1 MPAHW
6 QEAFEGLMS
15 RIAGRFDRVEPRRRV
30 LRLVSGL
37 LSDLPLKNCWTLAEH
52 VGDAT
57 PDGMQHLL
65 HRAKWDAD
73 AIRDDI
79 RAYVVEHLHD
89 TEAVLVVDETGDL
102 KKGTATVGVQRQ
114 YTGTA
119 GRIENAQV
127 AVYLVYSAARGHAAI
142 DRALYVPRSWTEA
155 PDRCRSAGIP
165 EGLAFATK
173 PQLAARMVERALDAG
188 TPARWVAGD
197 EVYGDNPHLRT
208 ALEHRRTGYVLAV
221 SSTHPVITHAG
232 KFQARTLAARIPK
245 RAWQRLSAGAGAK
258 GERYYDWAQ
267 IEVHGPAGRFGQW
280 CLLVR
285 RNRRT
290 GELAFYRCFSP
301 QPVPMSELAR
311 VAGRRWTVEETFQ
324 ASKGLTGLDEHQV
337 RRWTSWHRWVTL
349 AMLAHAFLAA
359 TAAAERRDRPTPNG
373 LIPLTGNEIQH
384 LFAALISPVHDLAHR
399 LRWSHWRRQHQTRA
413 RLCHY
418 RRQAAVRL

>member
-1 MPAHW
+1 MAG
-6 QEAFEGLMS
+6 GLRGS
-15 RIAGRFDRVEPRRRV
+15 DERIAGRFARVEPRRRV
-30 LRLVSGL
+30 RRLVSGL
-37 LSDLPLKNCWTLAEH
+37 LSDLPRKNCWTLAEH
-52 VGDAT
+52 AGDAT

-73 AIRDDI
+73 AVRDDI
-79 RAYVVEHLHD
+79 RAYVIEHLHD
-89 TEAVLVVDETGDL
+89 TEAVLVVDETDDL

-127 AVYLVYSAARGHAAI
+127 AVYLVYSAARGHVAI
-142 DRALYVPRSWTEA
+142 DRAPYVPRSWAED

-165 EGLAFATK
+165 DGLTFATK

-208 ALEHRRTGYVLAV
+208 TLEHRRTGYVLAV
-221 SSTHPVITHAG
+221 SSTHPVMTHAG
-232 KFQARTLAARIPK
+232 KIQAKTLAARIPK
-245 RAWQRLSAGAGAK
+245 RARQRQSAGAGAK

-267 IEVHGPAGRFGQW
+267 IDIHGLTGRLGQW

-290 GELAFYRCFSP
+290 AELAYYRCFSP
-301 QPVPMSELAR
+301 RPVPLSELVR
-311 VAGRRWTVEETFQ
+311 VAGRRWTIEETFQ
-324 ASKGLTGLDEHQV
+324 AGKGLAGLDEHQV

-349 AMLAHAFLAA
+349 AMLAHAFLAI
-359 TAAAERRDRPTPNG
+359 TAATERRDRPSPDG

-399 LRWSHWRRQHQTRA
+399 LRWSHWRRRHQARA
-413 RLCHY
+413 RQCLY
-418 RRQAAVRL
+418 RQQAAGRP

>member
-1 MPAHW
+1 MD
-6 QEAFEGLMS
+6 
-15 RIAGRFDRVEPRRRV
+15 RIGGRFTRVEPRRRATALV
-30 LRLVSGL
+30 LGL
-37 LSDLPLKNCWTLAEH
+37 LSDLPRKNCWTLAEH
-52 VGDAT
+52 AGNAT

-73 AIRDDI
+73 AVRDDI
-79 RAYVVEHLHD
+79 RASVVEHLHD

-142 DRALYVPRSWTEA
+142 DRALYVSRSWTDN

-165 EGLAFATK
+165 DGLVFATK
-173 PQLAARMVERALDAG
+173 PQLAARMVVRALEAG

-221 SSTHPVITHAG
+221 SSTHPVVTHAG
-232 KFQARTLAARIPK
+232 KFQARALAARIPK

-267 IEVHGPAGRFGQW
+267 IDIHGPSDQLGQW

-301 QPVPMSELAR
+301 RPVPVSELVR

-324 ASKGLTGLDEHQV
+324 AGKGLTGLDEHQV

-349 AMLAHAFLAA
+349 AMLAHAFLAV
-359 TAAAERRDRPTPNG
+359 TAATERRDRPAPDG

-399 LRWSHWRRQHQTRA
+399 LRWSHWRRRHQARA
-413 RLCHY
+413 RQCHY
-418 RRQAAVRL
+418 RQQATSSHEDHDPRLEY

>member
-1 MPAHW
+1 M
-6 QEAFEGLMS
+6 G
-15 RIAGRFDRVEPRRRV
+15 RVAGRFARVEPRRRATALV
-30 LRLVSGL
+30 LGL
-37 LSDLPLKNCWTLAEH
+37 LSDLPRKNCWTLAEH
-52 VGDAT
+52 AGDAT

-79 RAYVVEHLHD
+79 RAYVIEHLAD
-89 TEAVLVVDETGDL
+89 DEAVIVVDETGDL

-127 AVYLVYSAARGHAAI
+127 AVYLVYSATSGHATI
-142 DRALYVPRSWTEA
+142 DRALYVPRSWTED

-165 EGLAFATK
+165 DDLAFASK

-208 ALEHRRTGYVLAV
+208 ALEHHRTGYVLAV
-221 SSTHPVITHAG
+221 SSTHPIITHAG
-232 KFQARTLAARIPK
+232 KFQAKTLTARIPK

-267 IEVHGPAGRFGQW
+267 VDIHDPDGRPGHW

-301 QPVPMSELAR
+301 RPVALSELVR
-311 VAGRRWTVEETFQ
+311 VAGRRWTIEETFQ
-324 ASKGLTGLDEHQV
+324 ASKGLTGLAEHQV

-349 AMLAHAFLAA
+349 AMLAHAFLAV
-359 TAAAERRDRPTPNG
+359 TAAIERRDRPALNG

-384 LFAALISPVHDLAHR
+384 LFAALISPFHDLAHR
-399 LRWSHWRRQHQTRA
+399 LRWSHWRRRHQARA
-413 RLCHY
+413 RACHY
-418 RRQAAVRL
+418 RRQATVQP